1 MTNVLYIGN
10 NLKSK
15 HSNVSSIQ
23 TLGALLETE
32 DYKVYYAS
40 NQLNKVKRLLDMVF
54 TFFKYRKIVD
64 VVIIDTY
71 STQNF
76 YFALVISQLCRLF
89 KMPYIPS
96 LKGGNLE
103 SRLKHSAL
111 MSQLVFSHAKVNVSP
126 SLFLQHTFSTYGYTN
141 VQFIPNTIALEQ
153 YEFTQRSYATIRLL
167 WVRSLSKIYN
177 PELAVTV
184 LKKLQ
189 DQGYD
194 ASLCMVGPDTGDG
207 SLESVKALATDLD
220 VSVRFTGKL
229 SKTAWRHLSVSY
241 NIFINT
247 THIDNTPVS
256 VIEAMALGLPIVS
269 TNVGGMPYLISD
281 KKDGLLVAPDDAD
294 AMVAAIIELYTNRLL
309 RTELILKGR
318 EKVEAFDWTVV
329 KSLWKSVLSQ

>member
-1 MTNVLYIGN
+1 MRNVLYIGN
-10 NLKSK
+10 NLKHK
-15 HSNVSSIQ
+15 GSNVSLIQ
-23 TLGALLETE
+23 TLGVLLESE
-32 DYKVYYAS
+32 GYVMYYAS
-40 NQLNKVKRLLDMVF
+40 SKRNKVKRFLDMICA
-54 TFFKYRKIVD
+54 FFKYRKTVD

-76 YFALVISQLCRLF
+76 YFALVISQLCRLY
-89 KMPYIPS
+89 KVAYVPV
-96 LKGGNLE
+96 LNGGNLE

-111 MSQLVFSHAKVNVSP
+111 MSQLVFAHAKINVSP
-126 SLFLQHTFSTYGYTN
+126 SLFLQHTFTTYGYTN

-153 YEFTQRSYATIRLL
+153 YQFTQRSYTTIRLL

-207 SLESVKALATDLD
+207 SFESVKALARALD

-229 SKTAWRHLSVSY
+229 SKIAWRRLSASY

-294 AMVAAIIELYTNRLL
+294 AMVAAIIEVYTNTSL

-318 EKVEAFDWTVV
+318 EKVATFDWAVV
-329 KSLWKSVLSQ
+329 KQLWKSVLSQ

>member
-1 MTNVLYIGN
+1 MRNVLYIGN
-10 NLKSK
+10 NLNSK

-40 NQLNKVKRLLDMVF
+40 NQLNKVKRLFDMVF

-89 KMPYIPS
+89 KVPYIPS

-103 SRLKHSAL
+103 SRLKNNVL
-111 MSQLVFSHAKVNVSP
+111 MSQLVFAHAKINVSP
-126 SLFLQHTFSTYGYTN
+126 SLFLQHTFRTYGYTN

-153 YEFTQRSYATIRLL
+153 YQFTQRSYTTIRLL

-207 SLESVKALATDLD
+207 SLEAVQALAEKLKVT
-220 VSVRFTGKL
+220 VQFTGKL
-229 SKTAWRHLSVSY
+229 KKEAWRKLSTSY

-269 TNVGGMPYLISD
+269 TNVGGMPYLID
-281 KKDGLLVAPDDAD
+281 NEKDGLLVAPDDAD
-294 AMVAAIIELYTNRLL
+294 AMVAAIIEVYTNRLL
-309 RTELILKGR
+309 RTELIVKGR
-318 EKVEAFDWTVV
+318 EKVAAFDWPVV
-329 KSLWKSVLSQ
+329 KQLWNEVLS

>member
-1 MTNVLYIGN
+1 MRNVLYIGN
-10 NLKSK
+10 NLKHK
-15 HSNVSSIQ
+15 DSNVSLIQ

-40 NQLNKVKRLLDMVF
+40 NQLNKVKRLFDMVF

-71 STQNF
+71 STHNF
-76 YFALVISQLCRLF
+76 YFALVISQLCRLY
-89 KMPYIPS
+89 KVAYVPV
-96 LKGGNLE
+96 LNGGNLE
-103 SRLKHSAL
+103 SRLKNSVL
-111 MSQLVFSHAKVNVSP
+111 MSQLVFAHAKINVSP
-126 SLFLQHTFSTYGYTN
+126 SLFLQHTFRTYGYTN

-153 YEFTQRSYATIRLL
+153 YQFTQRSYTTIRLL

-207 SLESVKALATDLD
+207 SLEAVQALAEKLKVT
-220 VSVRFTGKL
+220 VQFTGKL
-229 SKTAWRHLSVSY
+229 KKEAWRKLSTSY

-269 TNVGGMPYLISD
+269 TNVGGMPYLID
-281 KKDGLLVAPDDAD
+281 NEKDGLLVAPDDAD
-294 AMVAAIIELYTNRLL
+294 AMVAAIIEVYTNRLL
-309 RTELILKGR
+309 RTELIVNGR
-318 EKVEAFDWTVV
+318 EKVAAFDWPVV
-329 KSLWKSVLSQ
+329 KQLWNEVLS